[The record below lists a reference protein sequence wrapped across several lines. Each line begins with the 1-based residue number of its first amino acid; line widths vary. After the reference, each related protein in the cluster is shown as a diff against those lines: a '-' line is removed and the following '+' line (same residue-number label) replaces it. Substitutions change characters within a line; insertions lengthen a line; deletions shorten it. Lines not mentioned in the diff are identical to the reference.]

1 METAYGTLAARRR
14 DADWRALAEELDAWQ
29 ISGRTAT
36 LWWRDDDAAAP
47 SAALDRLLAL
57 QTRQRVPLSLAVV
70 PAAAEPA
77 LDARLAEAGDG
88 VAVLQHGYAHQNH
101 AAAGA
106 KKIELGGER
115 PSAHVVSEL
124 AVGQQR
130 LAHVRGWLPV
140 LVPPWN
146 RVAGHLVPM
155 LPEIGFRGLSTFG
168 ARRRREPVAGLVQA
182 NTHVDPVNW
191 RGGRSFVGE
200 GVALDAAV
208 AHLRARREGRADA
221 GEPTGLLT
229 HHLVDGAA
237 TWSFVEAFLERT
249 TAHPAVAWL
258 AGAAVFGAP

>member
-1 METAYGTLAARRR
+1 MKTVYSTLALRRR

-29 ISGRTAT
+29 SGDRTAT

-57 QTRQRVPLSLAVV
+57 RARQRVPLSLAVV
-70 PAAAEPA
+70 PAGAEPS

-115 PSAHVVSEL
+115 LSAHVVSEL

-130 LAHVRGWLPV
+130 LEHVGGWLPV

-146 RVAGHLVPM
+146 RIAAHLVPM

-168 ARRRREPVAGLVQA
+168 ARHRREPVAGLVQA

-191 RGGRSFVGE
+191 REGRSFVGTSA
-200 GVALDAAV
+200 ALNTAV
-208 AHLRARREGRADA
+208 AHLRARREGQADA
-221 GEPTGLLT
+221 NEPTGLLT
-229 HHLVDGAA
+229 HHLVDDAA
-237 TWSFVEAFLERT
+237 TWSFVEAFVEQT
-249 TAHPAVAWL
+249 TAHPAAAWL
-258 AGAAVFGAP
+258 AGATVFGAP